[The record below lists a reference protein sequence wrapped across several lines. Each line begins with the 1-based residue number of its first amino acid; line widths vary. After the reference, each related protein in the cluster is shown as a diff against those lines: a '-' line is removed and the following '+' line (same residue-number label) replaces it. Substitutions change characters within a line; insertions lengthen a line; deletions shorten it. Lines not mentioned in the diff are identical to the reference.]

1 MKKYIWLGL
10 AVIVLGLS
18 GCTLVKY
25 NNNNSA
31 TNNTVDNQVVDTSTD
46 EAAIKQLF
54 VTQYPTETD
63 RPEVKIEKLVG
74 STARGSLTFKDESGT
89 PASGAYFFAAKE
101 NGAWKI
107 VLSGNGQISCAT
119 LAPYNFPADMITDCV
134 TQ

>member
-25 NNNNSA
+25 SNNTV
-31 TNNTVDNQVVDTSTD
+31 TNNTVDNQVTDTSAD
-46 EAAIKQLF
+46 EIAIKQLF
-54 VTQYPTETD
+54 VDQYSTEAE

-74 STARGSLTFKDESGT
+74 STARGGITFKDDSGE
-89 PASGAYFFAAKE
+89 AVSGAYFFAAKVD
-101 NGAWKI
+101 GTWKI

-134 TQ
+134 TP